1 MIIRR
6 EEKEDIRVVEEL
18 IRDAFWNVYGP
29 GATEHYVAHRLR
41 SHKDFVKELNM
52 VAEVDGKIA
61 GSIMYTEARLTCE
74 DGRSGKC
81 LSFGPLAIHPEYQRK
96 GIGKALIETTFASAK
111 EMGYECVVIFGNPGN
126 YVSRGFLSCRRVNV
140 CTEEGIFPTAML
152 VKPLADDVFDGK
164 RWTYAESDAYEFNP
178 EEAEAYD
185 RLFPFK
191 EKKVLPSQE
200 EFYIYSHSRIF
211 DDTEQ
216 QEGEF
221 I

>member
-1 MIIRR
+1 
-6 EEKEDIRVVEEL
+6 
-18 IRDAFWNVYGP
+18 
-29 GATEHYVAHRLR
+29 
-41 SHKDFVKELNM
+41 M

-96 GIGKALIETTFASAK
+96 GIGKALIETTFEAAK

-140 CTEEGIFPTAML
+140 CT
-152 VKPLADDVFDGK
+152 
-164 RWTYAESDAYEFNP
+164 

-216 QEGEF
+216 QENSFENRQNSGDHHLSAES
-221 I
+221 